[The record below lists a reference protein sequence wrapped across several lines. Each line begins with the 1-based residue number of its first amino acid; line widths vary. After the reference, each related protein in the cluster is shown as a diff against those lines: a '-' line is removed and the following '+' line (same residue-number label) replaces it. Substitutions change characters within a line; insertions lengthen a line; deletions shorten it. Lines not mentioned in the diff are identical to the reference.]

1 MLAYMNIVGAL
12 INADD
17 TVMNSYIVG
26 VPPGGEGAY
35 LEYITCLSLD

>member
-26 VPPGGEGAY
+26 VPLGGEGILGVY
-35 LEYITCLSLD
+35 NMPVT

>member
-1 MLAYMNIVGAL
+1 MLANMNIVEAL

-26 VPPGGEGAY
+26 LSPREVKGPY
-35 LEYITCLSLD
+35 LEYITCL